1 LLVFLKIN
9 IKRDFKMKL
18 KRLKKLVQETV
29 REERRKSKSN
39 RNSRAWNS
47 LVESAVRSVLL
58 EAEEEEKEGLQTD
71 LSSFNT
77 SMDINAI
84 DANALAAA
92 IFNGDQSILDG
103 MADVADWAPEKM
115 KTLGFDTPESL
126 KAKAK
131 EIWGNEATCAKAI
144 GLVNSGLAKAKGF
157 AKPEMPA
164 FEGVDGEVVKD
175 ALDSTSGDLGVD
187 FSDEFKDGQEDF
199 VAWAKDNE
207 EEIKSNG
214 EVKQNVQDSR
224 QREGGILLE
233 RWSTLAGIN
242 EIKDDKRFPFEKI
255 AGPAKVVDGAPNI
268 GNSGSVK
275 DEDTGKKS
283 PNVPNPSKISGVA
296 KAFLTK
302 GKGTGDKMAMAADK
316 SGSLKASAMIPTQT
330 NIKAAKSIFFALAD
344 IGKDMEG
351 GFATTSGEILDGHHR
366 WSGQYIRHMDKAEL
380 TGLNMIDRGT
390 MPVEDFLTMLTTMSA
405 AMGRPTKLK

>member
-1 LLVFLKIN
+1 MRLNELRNLVY
-9 IKRDFKMKL
+9 
-18 KRLKKLVQETV
+18 ETV
-29 REERRKSKSN
+29 RQERRKTRKNTKRNFN
-39 RNSRAWNS
+39 RI
-47 LVESAVRSVLL
+47 VENAVRAVIS
-58 EAEEEEKEGLQTD
+58 EGDEPEGGEELQSD

-77 SMDINAI
+77 SMDINKI
-84 DANALAAA
+84 DPNAFAKA
-92 IFNGDQSILDG
+92 IFAGDQSILDG
-103 MADVADWAPEKM
+103 MADVADWAPGKM
-115 KTLGFDTPESL
+115 KELGFDTPDGL

-131 EIWGNEATCAKAI
+131 EIWGDEKTCAKAI
-144 GLVNSGLAKAKGF
+144 KLVNDGLAKAKGF

-175 ALDSTSGDLGVD
+175 ALDSTTGELGVD
-187 FSDEFKDGQEDF
+187 FSDEFNDGEPDF
-199 VAWAKDNE
+199 VKWAKDHE
-207 EEIKSNG
+207 EEIKSG
-214 EVKQNVQDSR
+214 NVQDSYR
-224 QREGGILLE
+224 RKDALLLE

-242 EIKDDKRFPFEKI
+242 EIKNDPRFPFNKI

-275 DEDTGKKS
+275 DEKGNKS
-283 PNVPNPSKISGVA
+283 PNVPNPSQITGLA

-302 GKGTGDKMAMAADK
+302 GKGTGDKMDMKADA
-316 SGSLKASAMIPTQT
+316 SGKLKASAMIPTQT

-351 GFATTSGEILDGHHR
+351 GFATTAGEILDGHHR

-380 TGLNMIDRGT
+380 EGLNMINRGD
-390 MPVEDFLTMLTTMSA
+390 MAVDDFLTMLTTMSA